1 MVPKIVPLLVGVN
14 HGAAQGL
21 PRIRAAVDVDDVP
34 ALGVLQVLA
43 YLHAAPAKVAD
54 DVDIAVRVNL
64 VEALDKFAHR
74 NVRGALSMLGV
85 PLVVLADV
93 DKLGVLRYFLWRYVS
108 HAPYPSHAEGLV
120 LLLHSSRPWKSFK
133 LCAVSVHKPLKEGQG
148 FVDVLK
154 EHLEVFLLTVVV
166 APFDEVARCS
176 CF

>member
-1 MVPKIVPLLVGVN
+1 MVPLLCGVN
-14 HGAAQGL
+14 HGTTLGL
-21 PRIRAAVDVDDVP
+21 PTIRSALDVDDVP

-93 DKLGVLRYFLWRYVS
+93 DKLGVLWYFLGRYVS
-108 HAPYPSHAEGLV
+108 HAPYPSHALGLV
-120 LLLHSSRPWKSFK
+120 RLPLLSRPRQG
-133 LCAVSVHKPLKEGQG
+133 LEVRAVSLRKPMKERQG
-148 FVDVLK
+148 LVDVLK

-166 APFDEVARCS
+166 APFDEVTCRS